1 MINKSKKR
9 IIAAVVTFCIIVSVC
24 IFMIPYKMTPKKM
37 LADFEY
43 TCDTIEASLHQ
54 LNDYEQLYNINY
66 DELKAEYT
74 ELISSCE
81 NDAEFYYMMKS
92 FLNAIPSVHT
102 SLIFPDENAYSQ
114 LGGYNSAQ
122 QTKSFGVQKQA
133 EHFSSVLAE
142 DACKYCDAKFF
153 LANYMDGKYY
163 FLSDDAAKII
173 EIDSINGQDPDLF
186 ITDIQSIFKIG
197 YDHINSK
204 LFYSAVVFNDKY
216 GDKAVICGHY
226 TDGSKVET
234 VLYYSLFA
242 SDTISWTANDFENR
256 KFKNGNITLDDPYNL
271 HIDSENN
278 ISYINIGSFSAAAA
292 EELKE
297 KVILAGQ
304 CENVIID
311 LRENTG
317 GVSRT
322 EINSL
327 FAPLLTDNIS
337 FENIFNFDVNAS
349 TEYITPKIADSDS
362 IITETIEINGN
373 KGVFS
378 EKYYVIGESEMKHNL
393 FFLIDYNTISAGDEA
408 ASFVKQYGLG
418 TLIGNNTAG
427 EGRTGSYLTAVLP
440 NSRLVFNYN
449 FGYNIEENRDN
460 SIYGTA
466 PDIYVRNG
474 IEEFIEKISQDK
486 SLSFENRLKWDSVLI
501 ETLEMIE
508 EKKNE

>member
-197 YDHINSK
+197 YDHIN
-204 LFYSAVVFNDKY
+204 
-216 GDKAVICGHY
+216 
-226 TDGSKVET
+226 
-234 VLYYSLFA
+234 
-242 SDTISWTANDFENR
+242 
-256 KFKNGNITLDDPYNL
+256 
-271 HIDSENN
+271 
-278 ISYINIGSFSAAAA
+278 
-292 EELKE
+292 
-297 KVILAGQ
+297 
-304 CENVIID
+304 
-311 LRENTG
+311 
-317 GVSRT
+317 
-322 EINSL
+322 
-327 FAPLLTDNIS
+327 
-337 FENIFNFDVNAS
+337 
-349 TEYITPKIADSDS
+349 
-362 IITETIEINGN
+362 
-373 KGVFS
+373 
-378 EKYYVIGESEMKHNL
+378 
-393 FFLIDYNTISAGDEA
+393 
-408 ASFVKQYGLG
+408 
-418 TLIGNNTAG
+418 
-427 EGRTGSYLTAVLP
+427 
-440 NSRLVFNYN
+440 
-449 FGYNIEENRDN
+449 
-460 SIYGTA
+460 
-466 PDIYVRNG
+466 
-474 IEEFIEKISQDK
+474 
-486 SLSFENRLKWDSVLI
+486 
-501 ETLEMIE
+501 
-508 EKKNE
+508 